1 MAASELYL
9 HSRCLSTTLVM
20 YLIACFV
27 TFKMHAASVKQA
39 AGVSG
44 ADLATDAAAAQSDA
58 HMGEQ
63 ACAEVRA
70 G

>member
-1 MAASELYL
+1 
-9 HSRCLSTTLVM
+9 M

-44 ADLATDAAAAQSDA
+44 ADLGTDAAAAQSDA